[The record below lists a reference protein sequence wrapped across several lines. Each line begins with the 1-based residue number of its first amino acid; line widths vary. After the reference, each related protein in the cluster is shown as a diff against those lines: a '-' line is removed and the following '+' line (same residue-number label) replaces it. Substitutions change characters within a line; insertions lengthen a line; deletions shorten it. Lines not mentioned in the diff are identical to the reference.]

1 MLDAFWAW
9 NWPRTA
15 SVEGKTALHEHMEW
29 EERYVMLL
37 WLSQILLAPFDLVTI
52 STPHKIEELPQPF
65 SDALQLPSLPQV
77 ASRIIYL
84 ALHYVKSPSKEREA
98 AGTMLVRLLL
108 RTDMLKLNVHESI
121 INIVLRSLEGNA
133 VDSAGTSLYEQI
145 GDLGIIHKF
154 TTSADDSA
162 MRQLHTPILETIQA
176 ISTGQE
182 PRHAELCSSAVAR
195 KLLVK
200 IQRAMAVA
208 AHRMD
213 LDNSDEILS
222 DVVEYTLTMLGD
234 NDTSV
239 RFAASKAFSAIALQ
253 VGPENAG
260 DLLEIIL
267 DSLKESFAWTELKTG
282 KSLTYSEYERKEL
295 GSGMAES
302 LHPDYTSVSAL
313 KWHGLVLALSHLL
326 YRHSVPLSLIGDAV
340 DLLILAVDFN
350 QRSSLGSSVG
360 ANVRDAACLGFWA
373 LARKYST
380 EEIHR
385 NGPHRVGRNG
395 THDHLLSTHQ
405 VLVNELVLAACLDPA
420 GNIRRGASAALQET
434 VGRHSDTITSGILLV
449 QKVDYNAVAL
459 RSNAVV
465 EVAEQAS
472 MLDEAYS
479 RALLD
484 GLFGWRGI
492 KARDAP
498 SRRLAAKAIG
508 RLSVNRFSRPAKE
521 IITRIRFTLSKCQLS
536 QAEELHGLILS
547 LSRVI
552 KAMRLVKDKAEGFTD
567 QHVEDENVTER
578 DGNLK
583 PCRSLGDD
591 FQDLPTEELWVCPF
605 DDCLNSGSPGTDPA
619 AMRSEYIHEAVCE
632 LYIELAEMTGCGMSR
647 PPSPKHLARCFEAI
661 RATLLRPES
670 SLVHLGASAEKLICR
685 TAPASARRD
694 MLRVLLTMDSGTILP
709 SRRRGLAYA
718 LATIFEEV
726 PEAPDLQ
733 ERVLGAL
740 LNKIQAGNA
749 IDLRCTALE
758 ALALV
763 FESKGKSASSLPK
776 PVLPATELSSPTV
789 SDELIGTLLGCLDD
803 YTIDERGDVGSLIR
817 IEATKTASAAL
828 EAQLIRNAMQRQL
841 VVAKICGL
849 AVEKLDK
856 VRFQAAQCLGEH
868 WTAFGLRSPIR
879 AHSGDYTV
887 SDVTTIEYFLAVL
900 DLCQAD
906 TITSAVLT
914 KYVTSGGAGSQ
925 SLLQASRE
933 ALVLHAQRLPS
944 AQLAIFCT
952 HLVDIVRDN
961 TSNDRVLVSTLEVIA
976 FMLDYGIFS
985 RLEEDKFA

>member
-1 MLDAFWAW
+1 MEW
-9 NWPRTA
+9 
-15 SVEGKTALHEHMEW
+15 KTALHEHMEW

-37 WLSQILLAPFDLVTI
+37 WLAQLLLAPFDLVTI

-84 ALHYVKSPSKEREA
+84 AMHYVKSPSKEREA

-108 RTDMLKLNVHESI
+108 RADRFKLNVHESI
-121 INIVLRSLEGNA
+121 INKVLRSLEGNA
-133 VDSAGTSLYEQI
+133 VDSAGTSIYEQI
-145 GDLGIIHKF
+145 GDLGIVHKF

-260 DLLEIIL
+260 DLLGIIL
-267 DSLKESFAWTELKTG
+267 DSLKESITWTELKTG

-295 GSGMAES
+295 GSGMAAS
-302 LHPDYTSVSAL
+302 LHSDYTSVSAL
-313 KWHGLVLALSHLL
+313 RWHGLVLALSYLL
-326 YRHSVPLSLIGDAV
+326 YRHSVPLSLLGEAI
-340 DLLILAVDFN
+340 DLLILALDFN

-380 EEIHR
+380 EEIH
-385 NGPHRVGRNG
+385 GNG
-395 THDHLLSTHQ
+395 TRDHLLSTLQ

-465 EVAEQAS
+465 QIAEQAS
-472 MLDEAYS
+472 LLDEAYS
-479 RALLD
+479 SALLD

-508 RLSVNRFSRPAKE
+508 QLSVNRFSRPTKE
-521 IITRIRFTLSKCQLS
+521 IITRIRFNLSKCQLS
-536 QAEELHGLILS
+536 QAEERHGLILS

-552 KAMRLVKDKAEGFTD
+552 KATRLVKDKAEGITD

-578 DGNLK
+578 EGKFK

-632 LYIELAEMTGCGMSR
+632 LYIELAEMTRCGMIQ

-694 MLRVLLTMDSGTILP
+694 MLRVLLTMDSGTIPP

-758 ALALV
+758 ALTFV
-763 FESKGKSASSLPK
+763 FESKGKSGSSLPK
-776 PVLPATELSSPTV
+776 PVLPATEISSPIV

-868 WTAFGLRSPIR
+868 WSALGLRSPVR
-879 AHSGDYTV
+879 AHSDDYTV
-887 SDVTTIEYFLAVL
+887 SDVTTIEYFLAML
-900 DLCQAD
+900 ALCTAN

-925 SLLQASRE
+925 SLLQVSRE

-961 TSNDRVLVSTLEVIA
+961 TSIDRVLVPTLEVIA
-976 FMLDYGIFS
+976 FMLDYGVFS